1 MARKKAE
8 EIENRSEILTLNMED
23 VFASRFETY
32 AREIIPD
39 RSLPDARDGLKPVQ
53 RRILY
58 AMYKDGNTFQKPTR
72 KSAKTVGLV
81 IGNYHPH
88 GDSSVYEA
96 MVRLSQS
103 WKMREPL
110 VDMQGNN
117 GSIDDDP
124 AAAMR
129 YTEARLSRIADLL
142 LKDIDQDTVEFAPN
156 FDDSENEPTVLPA
169 AFPNL
174 LVNGSKGMAIG
185 YATNMPT
192 HNLEEVTNAAIYL
205 ISHPDCTL
213 EELMQFVQGPD
224 FPTGGIVQGIEG
236 IKDMY
241 TSGQGKFIIRS
252 RVSIEETKTCN
263 QIVITEIPYEVVKSD
278 LVRQID
284 DVRYSKDVQGI
295 LDVRDESDRTGLRIV
310 VDVRKE
316 NDADMILNYLYK
328 KTSLQVSY
336 SANMTAI
343 VNKRPVLMGLKDI
356 LSAFVN
362 HRRDVTVR
370 RCKYQLAKIEARCHI
385 LEGLI
390 KVISILD
397 DVIRV
402 IRKSKDKADAKK
414 NISEKFGFSEKQ
426 AEAIVTLQLY
436 RLSSTDIVEL
446 KEEYAK
452 LQATMNV
459 LRGVLSHD
467 ELLRQLMIKELK
479 EVITLC
485 PSERRTEIQHEVSDI
500 VISKEKMLVNERVM
514 LTLSKGGY
522 IKRVS
527 LRSYNASDNTI
538 PQTKD
543 DDELIGYRE
552 VDLLDQLLV
561 VTEAGNYLAIPVYEI
576 EEFKWKDLGAHISS
590 YTNLNGS
597 EKIVAAYTV
606 KSYKTDAW
614 LITAT
619 QNGMIKRTPFNVLE
633 PTRLKRLIP
642 LMGLKKND
650 RLIDCQL
657 LYRNEEVI
665 IASHSGNVVR
675 YQMNQIPKTSL
686 KAQGVKAMNLA
697 KDDTVAAFTTA
708 NEKSINLAVISE
720 EGTSKRVK
728 LSDIANMNRPVK
740 GDSLYRKVKSHPSYV
755 KYVFATQTYDE
766 MRFLGED
773 DRTLVAKDITLMDKE
788 ASLSSNNRLIGKFY
802 YLKGIE
808 DVRIV
813 DMVEEEEDTSVNDEV
828 SLDADNS
835 NSEFE
840 VFSLNV

>member
-1 MARKKAE
+1 MARKKE
-8 EIENRSEILTLNMED
+8 EVIENRSEILTLNMED

-58 AMYKDGNTFQKPTR
+58 AMYKDGNTFSKPTR

-96 MVRLSQS
+96 MVRLSQN
-103 WKMREPL
+103 WKMRETL
-110 VDMQGNN
+110 VEMQGNN

-205 ISHPDCTL
+205 INHPDC
-213 EELMQFVQGPD
+213 ELDDLLQFVQGPD

-236 IKDMY
+236 IRDMY
-241 TSGQGKFIIRS
+241 SKGQGKFIIRS
-252 RVSIEETKTCN
+252 RVHIEETKTCN
-263 QIVITEIPYEVVKSD
+263 QIIITEIPYEVVKSD

-310 VDVRKE
+310 IDIRKE

-356 LSAFVN
+356 LNAFVN
-362 HRRDVTVR
+362 HRRDVTTR
-370 RCKYQLAKIEARCHI
+370 RCRYQLNKIEARLHI

-390 KVISILD
+390 KCISILD

-414 NISEKFGFSEKQ
+414 NISAKFGFSERQ

-446 KEEYAK
+446 KEESAR

-459 LRGVLSHD
+459 LKGVLSHE
-467 ELLRQLMIKELK
+467 ELLRQLMTKELR

-485 PSERRTEIQHEVSDI
+485 PSTRKTEIQHEVSDI

-514 LTLSKGGY
+514 LSLSKGGY
-522 IKRVS
+522 VKRVS
-527 LRSYNASDNTI
+527 LRSFNASEQAVPPVKEED
-538 PQTKD
+538 Q
-543 DDELIGYRE
+543 LIGYRE

-561 VTEAGNYLAIPVYEI
+561 VTEAGNYLALPIYEI
-576 EEFKWKDLGAHISS
+576 DEFKWKDLGAHIST

-606 KSYKTDAW
+606 KNYDTDAW
-614 LITAT
+614 LITVT
-619 QNGMIKRTPFNVLE
+619 QNGMVKRTPFNVLK
-633 PTRLKRLIP
+633 PTRLKRLIG

-657 LYRNEEVI
+657 LYRNNEVI
-665 IASHSGNVVR
+665 IGSRNGNAVR
-675 YQMNQIPKTSL
+675 YEMNQIPKTSL

-697 KDDTVAAFTTA
+697 KDDTVSSMCIA
-708 NEKSINLAVISE
+708 NEKSLNLAVISE
-720 EGTSKRVK
+720 EGTTKRVK
-728 LSDIANMNRPVK
+728 LSDIAHMNRPVK
-740 GDSLYRKVKSHPSYV
+740 GDSLFRKVKSHPSYLR
-755 KYVFATQTYDE
+755 YLFATQTYDE
-766 MRFLGED
+766 LVFLGED
-773 DRTLVAKDITLMDKE
+773 TRTLVSKDITLMDKE
-788 ASLSSNNRLIGKFY
+788 ASLSALNKLIGAFY

-808 DVRIV
+808 EVKII
-813 DMVEEEEDTSVNDEV
+813 DMLPEEEDTAINEEV
-828 SLDADNS
+828 SLDADSS
-835 NSEFE
+835 NSDYE